1 MQLPFGMGWDSRF
14 SENPGAKNQ
23 AVGQITSTL
32 LQQPAA
38 FADTLGKN
46 YGNYAQAS
54 QGYFQGLAGLG
65 SSQANN
71 YAAYAGGLG
80 NLAQAQANANNN
92 NQLLNTGYN
101 SMAEAARQG
110 ALANLGSA
118 ALGAYGSASGS
129 ALGAWAQNQ
138 SAYNKM
144 LSDLGSANQ
153 AGLSQL
159 GQSRNAALGGLGA
172 AYSRS
177 GVGMAVAD
185 ALGGMDFGGGGGSGF
200 QATGTDGEIAS
211 GSYGGSGGGRG
222 SRSSALSGISDRM
235 FGGLDATRGDL
246 NSTDIQDRMDANYAN
261 TLGMANYQHMTS
273 RDMPSQM
280 LGQTLSGLMSLNKFN
295 AGESSRGMD
304 QYYANVTPISTRPGN
319 EIAVND
325 VLSGLTYGY
334 RDSSDRLG
342 GIQSQ
347 MGSGWNDTT
356 RGLNAA
362 NDSVADMWDS
372 SIGNMMLS
380 PAEELRRQRE
390 ADLLRR
396 QYTSE
401 DARALADLYR
411 GRENLLRPDVAKGAG
426 LRPWF
431 YGQYFDPWNPAVS
444 SGGYGTASYPT
455 PRT

>member
-1 MQLPFGMGWDSRF
+1 MKLPFGMDWDSGWTV
-14 SENPGAKNQ
+14 NPGTKNT
-23 AVGQITSTL
+23 AVGQIASTL
-32 LQQPAA
+32 IGQPAA

-46 YGNYAQAS
+46 YGNYANAS

-65 SSQANN
+65 GAQANT

-80 NLAQAQANANNN
+80 NLATAQANANNN

-118 ALGAYGSASGS
+118 ALGAFGSASGS

-144 LSDLGSANQ
+144 LSDLGAANQ

-172 AYSRS
+172 AYAKA
-177 GVGMAVAD
+177 GAGLAAAD
-185 ALGGMDFGGGGGSGF
+185 AIGSMDFGGGGGGGF

-211 GSYGGSGGGRG
+211 GSYGGSRGGRA
-222 SRSSALSGISDRM
+222 SRSSALSGIGDQM

-246 NSTDIQDRMDANYAN
+246 NSTDIQDRMDANYGN

-273 RDMPSQM
+273 RGMPSQM
-280 LGQTLSGLMSLNKFN
+280 LGQTLDGLTSLNRMN
-295 AGESSRGMD
+295 VDASSRGMD
-304 QYYANVTPISTRPGN
+304 QYYDNVTPIRTRPGN

-342 GIQSQ
+342 GLQSQ
-347 MGSGWNDTT
+347 MGSGWGDAT
-356 RGLNAA
+356 RGFNEA
-362 NDSVADMWDS
+362 NSQVAGLFDRSLGDL
-372 SIGNMMLS
+372 MLT
-380 PAEELRRQRE
+380 PAEEARQQRE
-390 ADLLRR
+390 AELLRR
-396 QYTSE
+396 AYEYEDSAAERARLAQQAERDRQLMASGYTWHGATGGWR
-401 DARALADLYR
+401 DPQGRAA
-411 GRENLLRPDVAKGAG
+411 
-426 LRPWF
+426 
-431 YGQYFDPWNPAVS
+431 
-444 SGGYGTASYPT
+444 
-455 PRT
+455 